1 MESDPRMD
9 LQLIREGEMERERL
23 QKEGFNMKLRIN
35 FLEEQLLKYK
45 EGTAFEDEDFESE
58 NVHLRTVIEE
68 KVQELERRNALLV
81 RARDAI
87 EDLRTDLETAKE
99 NNRLSASM
107 NQSQLEETVH
117 ETQRLEQEVARLEDE
132 VARLRM
138 HLNEANRKY
147 EDLLRAHDEL
157 SLELNERSQVFQQA
171 DAVQAHAQQTAQWE
185 KQKLKNELSMEFDAK
200 LNDERAQFQEELVHR
215 TRTHEAALKEKD
227 AAVIHLTRT
236 VGDLNAAV
244 QTLTS
249 QLTEA
254 ELRGEISTKQYDALK
269 NQTDKTQQQLIDA
282 TKDAGEAISLRNRCD
297 WNEAQLQLAQDRC
310 RDLEGQVERAKAVES
325 LLRQEVARSA
335 ALHEQA
341 DQNLAYQTDSA
352 LRDVTSK
359 LDVAMLTNDSLRRD
373 LADANAQVKALEKNV
388 AVSDMSVGD
397 WKRKCANLE
406 AELRQSAVS
415 ADKALTTEDRVQQLE
430 LDISQLHETEHELR
444 NALAVMQAEKA
455 MVDGLLKD
463 SDKKLTILQATYE
476 RAETAHADTV
486 AKWQHQQQ
494 ALHRTVAQDDAQH
507 KMATQARQSELHQA
521 QRLDW
526 ERELAQVQS
535 KCRDETRKAEL
546 VQVQHTQALS
556 KLARVESEYQ
566 HTLTDFIKAKVLFY
580 SKFPLAH
587 DSLKSECDRRGEHI
601 RLLLDEVQQS
611 RLLKTALEAE
621 IRAAMGEQKPL
632 VAKIRQL
639 QGKLNDLESA
649 NNQASNDVHVARFG
663 ASQNSAAPDSHL
675 VDRLDSLI
683 KKSVELQEHTKRFQ
697 EKHGG
702 VVWNDVMCGGKAM
715 PSAMEVECK
724 RLLHANGV
732 LSQKV
737 AQVL

>member
-1 MESDPRMD
+1 
-9 LQLIREGEMERERL
+9 
-23 QKEGFNMKLRIN
+23 
-35 FLEEQLLKYK
+35 
-45 EGTAFEDEDFESE
+45 
-58 NVHLRTVIEE
+58 
-68 KVQELERRNALLV
+68 
-81 RARDAI
+81 
-87 EDLRTDLETAKE
+87 
-99 NNRLSASM
+99 
-107 NQSQLEETVH
+107 
-117 ETQRLEQEVARLEDE
+117 
-132 VARLRM
+132 
-138 HLNEANRKY
+138 
-147 EDLLRAHDEL
+147 
-157 SLELNERSQVFQQA
+157 
-171 DAVQAHAQQTAQWE
+171 
-185 KQKLKNELSMEFDAK
+185 
-200 LNDERAQFQEELVHR
+200 
-215 TRTHEAALKEKD
+215 
-227 AAVIHLTRT
+227 
-236 VGDLNAAV
+236 
-244 QTLTS
+244 
-249 QLTEA
+249 
-254 ELRGEISTKQYDALK
+254 
-269 NQTDKTQQQLIDA
+269 
-282 TKDAGEAISLRNRCD
+282 
-297 WNEAQLQLAQDRC
+297 
-310 RDLEGQVERAKAVES
+310 
-325 LLRQEVARSA
+325 
-335 ALHEQA
+335 
-341 DQNLAYQTDSA
+341 
-352 LRDVTSK
+352 
-359 LDVAMLTNDSLRRD
+359 
-373 LADANAQVKALEKNV
+373 
-388 AVSDMSVGD
+388 
-397 WKRKCANLE
+397 
-406 AELRQSAVS
+406 
-415 ADKALTTEDRVQQLE
+415 
-430 LDISQLHETEHELR
+430 
-444 NALAVMQAEKA
+444 
-455 MVDGLLKD
+455 
-463 SDKKLTILQATYE
+463 
-476 RAETAHADTV
+476 
-486 AKWQHQQQ
+486 
-494 ALHRTVAQDDAQH
+494 VAQDDAQH

-580 SKFPLAH
+580 SKFPLAEEH

>member
-486 AKWQHQQQ
+486 
-494 ALHRTVAQDDAQH
+494 
-507 KMATQARQSELHQA
+507 
-521 QRLDW
+521 
-526 ERELAQVQS
+526 
-535 KCRDETRKAEL
+535 
-546 VQVQHTQALS
+546 
-556 KLARVESEYQ
+556 
-566 HTLTDFIKAKVLFY
+566 
-580 SKFPLAH
+580 
-587 DSLKSECDRRGEHI
+587 
-601 RLLLDEVQQS
+601 
-611 RLLKTALEAE
+611 
-621 IRAAMGEQKPL
+621 
-632 VAKIRQL
+632 
-639 QGKLNDLESA
+639 
-649 NNQASNDVHVARFG
+649 
-663 ASQNSAAPDSHL
+663 
-675 VDRLDSLI
+675 
-683 KKSVELQEHTKRFQ
+683 
-697 EKHGG
+697 
-702 VVWNDVMCGGKAM
+702 
-715 PSAMEVECK
+715 
-724 RLLHANGV
+724 
-732 LSQKV
+732 
-737 AQVL
+737 